1 MDIDLGQDVEFVVK
15 YNGASFK
22 MREPSVLE
30 ATSLKDGSDTISIV
44 EFLEK
49 LGLPKSA
56 AEKMPVSKMKKL
68 VETMLGA
75 ISEKK

>member
-30 ATSLKDGSDTISIV
+30 ATSLKDGTDTMSIV
-44 EFLEK
+44 DFLNK
-49 LGLPKSA
+49 LGLPTEVA
-56 AEKMPVSKMKKL
+56 NKMPVSKMKKL

>member
-30 ATSLKDGSDTISIV
+30 ATSLKDESDTIAIV

-49 LGLPKSA
+49 LGLPKEA
-56 AEKMPVSKMKKL
+56 AEKMPISKMKKL